1 MTTMRERWT
10 LRLGSGLL
18 AFVLGSCERFE
29 SDTASESDCH
39 PVRKCITLTC
49 RDKLAEGRSSEAW
62 KTCVDWCRTSRGIE
76 RGEATFCAEQIGVTC
91 IRDWYADACVQ
102 ARSRCKS
109 GVFRP
114 DDEGGC

>member
-1 MTTMRERWT
+1 MTSTRERWAS
-10 LRLGSGLL
+10 LLVSGLL
-18 AFVLGSCERFE
+18 SFALGSCEWLE
-29 SDTASESDCH
+29 SGAAGDSTCH

-49 RDKLAEGRSSEAW
+49 RDKLKEGRSSEPW

-76 RGEATFCAEQIGVTC
+76 RSEATFCAEQIGVTC

-109 GVFRP
+109 GTFRP